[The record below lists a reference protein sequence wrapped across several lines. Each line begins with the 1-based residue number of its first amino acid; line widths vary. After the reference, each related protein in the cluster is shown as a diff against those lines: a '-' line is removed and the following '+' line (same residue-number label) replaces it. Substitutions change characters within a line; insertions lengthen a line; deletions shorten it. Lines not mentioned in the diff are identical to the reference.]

1 MNMINRYVL
10 KNNINYYLG
19 NIKDYNNFYS
29 LILVFKTGSQNDKEQ
44 KGISHFLE
52 HQLLSFDRNKNAI
65 ENITGKVSGVTKF
78 DATYFRI
85 DCECLE
91 KDLIIYLDILK
102 GIIFGNNI
110 NNAEYLKQTK
120 SDILLEFKKFK
131 KTNLYVNIFEELVGD
146 ELESLPIG
154 NKKIVQKITCND
166 LFEFYKKV
174 YLSTSKCL
182 IILGNFETKKMIKS
196 IDTLFSSIPD
206 DIKSTDIK
214 NYYLKNEVKISI
226 KLIHES
232 IYIFYKQ
239 LENNNIY
246 NYKSKDILRDVFRLV
261 ISEYINIY
269 YNQRVN
275 TECYNMK
282 YNKYFVFNII
292 KITKEKNIK
301 SLYSFIKKKKEKIL
315 YIYFK
320 YIYNN
325 ISEKKVKK
333 IFENYKNDVMNKD
346 NINRELLFKSAYNNF
361 VYNELLYFSN
371 EYATILEEINT
382 IQLTQDIKKELEEYL
397 KILT

>member
-1 MNMINRYVL
+1 M
-10 KNNINYYLG
+10 
-19 NIKDYNNFYS
+19 
-29 LILVFKTGSQNDKEQ
+29 
-44 KGISHFLE
+44 
-52 HQLLSFDRNKNAI
+52 
-65 ENITGKVSGVTKF
+65 
-78 DATYFRI
+78 
-85 DCECLE
+85 
-91 KDLIIYLDILK
+91 LDIL
-102 GIIFGNNI
+102 
-110 NNAEYLKQTK
+110 EP
-120 SDILLEFKKFK
+120 
-131 KTNLYVNIFEELVGD
+131 
-146 ELESLPIG
+146 LPIG

-166 LFEFYKKV
+166 LFKFYKKV

-226 KLIHES
+226 KLIHGS

-246 NYKSKDILRDVFRLV
+246 NYRSKDILRDVFRLV